1 MNTKNLST
9 LQMSLLQACAGS
21 PAMLA
26 AWLGTAASACM
37 AQGLPDPTRP
47 PPMLMGAASAPQ
59 AARAASAAVTVP
71 PAPPPRLLSIQVPR
85 EGEPSALVNDR
96 LLRVGDRLGDRT
108 VAAIDAQ
115 GISLRSPKGGVE
127 RLMLL
132 NPGIVKQAVAPG
144 ARSQAPVASLAEGKQ
159 P

>member
-1 MNTKNLST
+1 MNPKTLST

-26 AWLGTAASACM
+26 AWLGTAATACM

-59 AARAASAAVTVP
+59 AARAASAAAVP
-71 PAPPPRLLSIQVPR
+71 TAAPPRLLSIQVPR
-85 EGEPSALVNDR
+85 EGEPSALVDDR
-96 LLRVGDRLGDRT
+96 LLRVGDRLGDGT

-127 RLMLL
+127 RLSLL